1 MNITFI
7 GGGSLRIL
15 PIVRSLLDKRE
26 LFDGGSIR
34 LVDLQLE
41 RAEAVGRMI
50 MRCPEFKNAN
60 CQVLWT
66 KNMEEGLT
74 GTDILYVTMAIER
87 QPSLMQSNRLAREYD
102 IWTSDNLSANGAFLA
117 ARGASAIMSF
127 ARTMEKVCPDAL
139 MLIFANPVAVFSS
152 MVNNHTK
159 IKALGICEGF
169 HNHKWDLPHMIN
181 GVKTHDDSI
190 DVVAAGV
197 NHLSFILHGTWNG
210 RQIKDILDE
219 HLLSD
224 TWQALKADKTPV
236 SKVTSGCLNLIQRLY
251 KRFGTMVFS
260 SEGDAI
266 AHLFPEEAQNIIP
279 PDCYPGL
286 SAETLQRQAQE
297 ELNAR
302 YDLFFKAIKSNDDS
316 IWGNK
321 YQGNIMFGKDT
332 HDISNPILDAVGYGK
347 TFRIIAS
354 APNNGAV
361 EGFPDNAA
369 LEYTIDIKNKTLS
382 PVANQYVP
390 TPFQGLIASLAESQT
405 ILAEAVGNQDPQLF
419 ADALESYPIK
429 RFDAARN
436 EYYEKMFSIYSDLPE
451 VYQHAIDFLKY

>member
-7 GGGSLRIL
+7 GGGSLRVL

-26 LFDGGSIR
+26 LFDGASIR

-50 MRCPEFKNAN
+50 MRCPEFKNID

-66 KNMEEGLT
+66 KNMEEGLA

-87 QPSLMQSNRLAREYD
+87 QPSLMQTNRLAKEYD

-152 MVNNHTK
+152 MVNTHTK

-169 HNHKWDLPHMIN
+169 HNHKWDLPHLIE
-181 GVKTHDDSI
+181 GEKRHDDNI
-190 DVVAAGV
+190 DVVAVGV
-197 NHLSFILHGTWNG
+197 NHLSFILHGTWG
-210 RQIKDILDE
+210 DRPIKDILDE

-224 TWQALKADKTPV
+224 NWQALKADKTPM
-236 SKVTSGCLNLIQRLY
+236 SKVTSGCLNLMQRLY
-251 KRFGTMVFS
+251 KRFGTMIFS

-266 AHLFPEEAQNIIP
+266 AHLFPEEAKKLIP
-279 PDCYPGL
+279 PDCYSGIF
-286 SAETLQRQAQE
+286 AKTLEKESKER
-297 ELNAR
+297 LNAR
-302 YDLFFKAIKSNDDS
+302 YDKFFSALKANDDS
-316 IWGNK
+316 IWENT
-321 YQGNIMFGKDT
+321 YQEDIMFGKNT
-332 HDISNPILDAVGYGK
+332 HDISNPILDAVGHGK

-354 APNNGAV
+354 APNMGAV
-361 EGFPDNAA
+361 QGFPDNAA
-369 LEYTIDIKNKTLS
+369 LEYTIDIKNKTLC

-390 TPFQGLIASLAESQT
+390 APFQGLIASLSESQT
-405 ILAEAVGNQDPQLF
+405 ILAEAVANKDPHLF
-419 ADALESYPIK
+419 ADALESYPVK
-429 RFDAARN
+429 RFDETRN
-436 EYYEKMFSIYSDLPE
+436 EYYKKMFSIYSDLSE
-451 VYQHAIDFLKY
+451 VYHHAIDFLKY